1 MHQNHFVSLF
11 VSIFLHLILI
21 IGITGSF
28 SFQISSLSSI
38 NNLTPI
44 VVYAI
49 YETKNQ
55 DVVKLQTSKINLP
68 TESVFLE
75 KGSRDKA
82 PIRIEDPF
90 FSLKNLEL
98 KELKNIVPLGYEK
111 GYLNDINKY
120 SNIIKA
126 QVITKWKQPA
136 SSEAGISAELS
147 ISMLPSGEIIAVKVN
162 KKSGN
167 NAFDQSAIAAVMSL
181 GILRGV
187 EEIPRKMFDD
197 NFRNFSL
204 IFIPKK

>member
-49 YETKNQ
+49 YETKKQ

-68 TESVFLE
+68 TKSISLE

-90 FSLKNLEL
+90 FSLRNLEL
-98 KELKNIVPLGYEK
+98 NELKNIVPLGYEK

-136 SSEAGISAELS
+136 SSEEGISAELS

>member
-1 MHQNHFVSLF
+1 MNQNHFVSIF

-68 TESVFLE
+68 TKSISLE

-98 KELKNIVPLGYEK
+98 KELKNIVGL
-111 GYLNDINKY
+111 
-120 SNIIKA
+120 
-126 QVITKWKQPA
+126 
-136 SSEAGISAELS
+136 
-147 ISMLPSGEIIAVKVN
+147 
-162 KKSGN
+162 
-167 NAFDQSAIAAVMSL
+167 
-181 GILRGV
+181 
-187 EEIPRKMFDD
+187 
-197 NFRNFSL
+197 
-204 IFIPKK
+204 

>member
-1 MHQNHFVSLF
+1 MNQNHFVSLF

-49 YETKNQ
+49 YETTNQ

-68 TESVFLE
+68 TESISLE
-75 KGSRDKA
+75 KGSRDKS

-136 SSEAGISAELS
+136 SSEVGISAELS

>member
-1 MHQNHFVSLF
+1 MNQNHFVSLF

-49 YETKNQ
+49 YETTNQ

-68 TESVFLE
+68 TELISLE

-136 SSEAGISAELS
+136 SSEVGISAELS

>member
-1 MHQNHFVSLF
+1 MNQNHFVSLF

-44 VVYAI
+44 VVYAM
-49 YETKNQ
+49 YETKKQ

-68 TESVFLE
+68 TESISLE
-75 KGSRDKA
+75 KGSRDKS

-126 QVITKWKQPA
+126 QVINKWKQPA
-136 SSEAGISAELS
+136 SSEVGISAELS